1 MLIGMMMRGE
11 SEKQSLILLN
21 PLPITSQVLNTG
33 DSELC
38 KKNVESTFLSAH
50 PDAPFPPWFAMNYP
64 MPLSTPGCEKPLLAP
79 TSPPSW
85 SLGVIG
91 AEWSRLWSHPMRPP
105 VGCDAKRVRNL
116 IRVVLVHRFQTMNR
130 VHWGCRSLVGS
141 GKGCSSGRLWGYTL
155 LHNHEQSLMI
165 LRQVRSWKSM
175 HCLCLS
181 RQAWQ
186 WSQKICQKPDALSAY
201 PSFPNG
207 FLLLLTTSL
216 ARAVYFPN
224 LFLSWGNAKSNR
236 WTIMVSIRRLKCP
249 RHMTSSL
256 KKMAFSKP
264 LRYGPLI
271 RKGQS
276 VNGEGRKERLEESF
290 LVKRTTKMNQDWICC
305 EP

>member
-1 MLIGMMMRGE
+1 MLIGMMIKGE
-11 SEKQSLILLN
+11 SEKQALILLN
-21 PLPITSQVLNTG
+21 PETIASQVLNTG

-38 KKNVESTFLSAH
+38 KKTWRGRFCPTF
-50 PDAPFPPWFAMNYP
+50 Y
-64 MPLSTPGCEKPLLAP
+64 MPLSHPDLQWTTLCPSVLQRCEKPLLVP
-79 TSPPSW
+79 TSLPSR

-181 RQAWQ
+181 KQAWQ
-186 WSQKICQKPDALSAY
+186 WSQNICQKPVALSAY
-201 PSFPNG
+201 HSHGGMRNRTG
-207 FLLLLTTSL
+207 E
-216 ARAVYFPN
+216 R
-224 LFLSWGNAKSNR
+224 SW
-236 WTIMVSIRRLKCP
+236 WQ
-249 RHMTSSL
+249 
-256 KKMAFSKP
+256 
-264 LRYGPLI
+264 Y
-271 RKGQS
+271 
-276 VNGEGRKERLEESF
+276 
-290 LVKRTTKMNQDWICC
+290 DD
-305 EP
+305 